1 MQRSSL
7 GWVIL
12 VGLYLALGVAGAV
25 YLAPTTVI
33 GQDLQTYQRAGD
45 LLWAGQDPYSGQADL
60 GQEYQYRYPPLLLV
74 VIPILGWPPLWF
86 GLLAVATA
94 ATIWLWYRA
103 AGLRGLLVPAVL
115 IGGWGQQLLN
125 GNAQALVVYLLAI
138 TPLFARVGPAAL
150 ALATMLKLHPVI
162 GLVWF
167 AGRRDLRAIVL
178 YAAASAVLLIPQ
190 LPWLDEFVSYF
201 LNDPAAVETI
211 PGMSLRAIH
220 PALWMLATAVAVAVA
235 WRYAGTRYGWML
247 ATVAQLIALPRV
259 LLVNLALL
267 MAAPLPPR
275 RPTRAATPAADPGTS
290 DPASA
295 TSSRPGPAATPG

>member
-12 VGLYLALGVAGAV
+12 VGLYLALGIAGAL
-25 YLAPTTVI
+25 YLAPTTII
-33 GQDLQTYQRAGD
+33 GLDLETYQRAGD
-45 LLWAGQDPYSGQADL
+45 LLWAGNDPYSGQTGL
-60 GQEYQYRYPPLLLV
+60 GQEYQYRYPPLLAL
-74 VIPILGWPPLWF
+74 VIPVLGWPPLWF
-86 GLLAVATA
+86 GLLALATA
-94 ATIWLWYRA
+94 ATIWLWYRT
-103 AGLRGLLVPAVL
+103 AGLRGLLVPALL
-115 IGGWGQQLLN
+115 IGAWGQQLLN

-167 AGRRDLRAIVL
+167 AGRRDWRAIVI
-178 YAAASAVLLIPQ
+178 YTVASVVLLVPQ
-190 LPWLDEFVSYF
+190 LPWLDEFVRYF
-201 LNDPAAVETI
+201 LNDPGAVETI
-211 PGMSLRAIH
+211 PGMSLRAVH
-220 PALWMLATAVAVAVA
+220 PVLWLVAIVIVLVVA

-267 MAAPLPPR
+267 LAAPLPPR
-275 RPTRAATPAADPGTS
+275 RSDPDRS
-290 DPASA
+290 AKADPASA
-295 TSSRPGPAATPG
+295 TSSTPGPAATPG

>member
-12 VGLYLALGVAGAV
+12 VGLYLALGLAGAL
-25 YLAPTTVI
+25 YLAPTTAI
-33 GQDLQTYQRAGD
+33 GQDLATYQRAGD
-45 LLWAGQDPYSGQADL
+45 LLWAGSDPYSGQADV
-60 GQEYQYRYPPLLLV
+60 GQEYQYRYPPLLAL
-74 VIPILGWPPLWF
+74 VIPVLGWPPLWF

-94 ATIWLWYRA
+94 GTIWLWNRT
-103 AGLRGLLVPAVL
+103 AGPRGLLVPALL
-115 IGGWGQQLLN
+115 IGAWGQQLLN

-138 TPLFARVGPAAL
+138 TPLFGRVGPAAL

-167 AGRRDLRAIVL
+167 AGRRDWRAIVI
-178 YAAASAVLLIPQ
+178 YAVASVLLLVPQ
-190 LPWLDEFVSYF
+190 LPWLDDFVRYF
-201 LNDPAAVETI
+201 VTDPGAVETI

-220 PALWMLATAVAVAVA
+220 PVLWVVGIVVAVVIA

-275 RPTRAATPAADPGTS
+275 RSAADAATAARAT

-295 TSSRPGPAATPG
+295 TSSRPGPTATPG

>member
-1 MQRSSL
+1 VKRSPL
-7 GWVIL
+7 AWAVLI
-12 VGLYLALGVAGAV
+12 GLYVVLGLAGAV

-33 GQDLQTYQRAGD
+33 GQDLETYQRAGE
-45 LLWAGQDPYSGQADL
+45 LLWAGQDPYSGQADI
-60 GQEYQYRYPPLLLV
+60 GQDYRYRYPPLLAML
-74 VIPILGWPPLWF
+74 IPILGWPPLWF

-94 ATIWLWYRA
+94 ATIWLWYRT
-103 AGLRGLLVPAVL
+103 AGVRGLLVPALL
-115 IGGWGQQLLN
+115 IGAWGQQLLN

-138 TPLFARVGPAAL
+138 TPLFGRVGPAAL
-150 ALATMLKLHPVI
+150 ALATMLKLHPII

-167 AGRRDLRAIVL
+167 AGRRDLRAIAL
-178 YAAASAVLLIPQ
+178 YGAACAVLLIPQ
-190 LPWLDEFVSYF
+190 LPWLDDFVRFY

-220 PALWMLATAVAVAVA
+220 PVLWVVGIVVAIAVA
-235 WRYAGTRYGWML
+235 WRYAGTRYGWLL

-275 RPTRAATPAADPGTS
+275 PPVAVA

-295 TSSRPGPAATPG
+295 TSSTPGPAARPG

>member
-12 VGLYLALGVAGAV
+12 VGLYLALGVAGAL

-33 GQDLQTYQRAGD
+33 GLDLATYQRAGD
-45 LLWAGQDPYSGQADL
+45 LLWAGEDPYSGQAGL
-60 GQEYQYRYPPLLLV
+60 GQEYQYRYPPLLAL
-74 VIPILGWPPLWF
+74 VIPVLGWPPLWF
-86 GLLAVATA
+86 GLLAVSTA

-103 AGLRGLLVPAVL
+103 AGPRGLLVPALL
-115 IGGWGQQLLN
+115 IGAWGQQLLN

-167 AGRRDLRAIVL
+167 AGRRDWRAIVL
-178 YAAASAVLLIPQ
+178 YAVASVVLLVPQ
-190 LPWLDEFVSYF
+190 LPWLDEFVRYF
-201 LNDPAAVETI
+201 LDDPGAVETI

-220 PALWMLATAVAVAVA
+220 PALWVVGLVVALVVA

-267 MAAPLPPR
+267 LAAPLPPR
-275 RPTRAATPAADPGTS
+275 RPAAEAPPTKATDR
-290 DPASA
+290 ASA
-295 TSSRPGPAATPG
+295 TSSTPGPAATPG

>member
-1 MQRSSL
+1 M
-7 GWVIL
+7 IL
-12 VGLYLALGVAGAV
+12 IGLYLVLGVAGAV

-33 GQDLQTYQRAGD
+33 GQDLDTYQRAGD
-45 LLWAGQDPYSGQADL
+45 LLWAGQDPYSGQTDV
-60 GQEYQYRYPPLLLV
+60 GQDYQYRYPPLLAML
-74 VIPILGWPPLWF
+74 IPILGWPPLWF

-103 AGLRGLLVPAVL
+103 AGLRGLLVPALLV
-115 IGGWGQQLLN
+115 GAWGQQLLN

-167 AGRRDLRAIVL
+167 AGRRDLRAIAL
-178 YAAASAVLLIPQ
+178 YAAACAVLIVPQ
-190 LPWLDEFVSYF
+190 LPWLADFVRYF

-220 PALWMLATAVAVAVA
+220 PVLWAVGIVVAVAVA

-247 ATVAQLIALPRV
+247 ATVAQLVALPRV

-267 MAAPLPPR
+267 MAAPLAAR
-275 RPTRAATPAADPGTS
+275 RSAPVADPV
-290 DPASA
+290 SA
-295 TSSRPGPAATPG
+295 TSSTPGPAARPE

>member
-7 GWVIL
+7 GWAVLI
-12 VGLYLALGVAGAV
+12 GLYLALGVAGAV

-33 GQDLQTYQRAGD
+33 GQDLVTYQRAGE
-45 LLWAGQDPYSGQADL
+45 LLWAGQDPYSGQAEV
-60 GQEYQYRYPPLLLV
+60 GQDYQYRYPPLLAM

-103 AGLRGLLVPAVL
+103 AGLRGLLVPALL
-115 IGGWGQQLLN
+115 IGAWGQQLLN

-138 TPLFARVGPAAL
+138 TPLFGRVGPAAL

-167 AGRRDLRAIVL
+167 AGRRDLRAIAL
-178 YAAASAVLLIPQ
+178 YAAACAVLLVPQ
-190 LPWLDEFVSYF
+190 LPWLDDFVRYF

-220 PALWMLATAVAVAVA
+220 PLLWALGIAVVLVVA
-235 WRYAGTRYGWML
+235 WRYAGTRYGWLL

-267 MAAPLPPR
+267 LAAPLSPR
-275 RPTRAATPAADPGTS
+275 RSAAAE

-295 TSSRPGPAATPG
+295 TSSPPGPAARPG

>member
-1 MQRSSL
+1 VQRSSL

-12 VGLYLALGVAGAV
+12 IGLYLVLGVAGAL
-25 YLAPTTVI
+25 YLAPTTAI
-33 GQDLQTYQRAGD
+33 GLDLETYQRAGD
-45 LLWAGQDPYSGQADL
+45 LLWAGLDPYSGQGNV
-60 GQEYQYRYPPLLLV
+60 GQEYQYRYPPLLAL
-74 VIPILGWPPLWF
+74 VIPVLGWPPLWF
-86 GLLAVATA
+86 GLLAGATA
-94 ATIWLWYRA
+94 ATIWLWYRT
-103 AGLRGLLVPAVL
+103 AGLRGLLVPALL
-115 IGGWGQQLLN
+115 IGAWGQQLLN

-138 TPLFARVGPAAL
+138 TPLFARAGPAAL

-178 YAAASAVLLIPQ
+178 YIAACVVLLIPQ
-190 LPWLDEFVSYF
+190 LPWLDDFVRYF

-220 PALWMLATAVAVAVA
+220 PALWIVGIVLAVALA
-235 WRYAGTRYGWML
+235 WRYAGTRYGWIL

-275 RPTRAATPAADPGTS
+275 GPGSMADQ
-290 DPASA
+290 ASA
-295 TSSRPGPAATPG
+295 KLTRPGPAATAE

>member
-1 MQRSSL
+1 MQRLSL

-12 VGLYLALGVAGAV
+12 VGLYLALGVAGAL
-25 YLAPTTVI
+25 YLAPTTAI
-33 GQDLQTYQRAGD
+33 GLDLETYQRAGD
-45 LLWAGQDPYSGQADL
+45 LLWAGQDPYSGQENV
-60 GQEYQYRYPPLLLV
+60 GQEFQYRYPPLLAL

-103 AGLRGLLVPAVL
+103 AGARGLLVPALLV
-115 IGGWGQQLLN
+115 GAWGQQLLN

-167 AGRRDLRAIVL
+167 AGRRDLRAIAL
-178 YAAASAVLLIPQ
+178 YAAACVALLIPQ
-190 LPWLDEFVSYF
+190 LPWLDEFVRYF

-220 PALWMLATAVAVAVA
+220 PALWVVGIVAAVALA

-247 ATVAQLIALPRV
+247 ATVAQLVALPRV

-275 RPTRAATPAADPGTS
+275 RLPTAAPASATMVDQ
-290 DPASA
+290 ASA

>member
-7 GWVIL
+7 GWAVLI
-12 VGLYLALGVAGAV
+12 GLYLALGLAGAV

-33 GQDLQTYQRAGD
+33 GQDLDTYRRAGE
-45 LLWAGQDPYSGQADL
+45 LLWAGQDPYSGQADV
-60 GQEYQYRYPPLLLV
+60 GQDYQYRYPPLLAL

-94 ATIWLWYRA
+94 ATIWLWYRT
-103 AGLRGLLVPAVL
+103 AGLTGLLVPALL
-115 IGGWGQQLLN
+115 IGAWGQQLLN

-138 TPLFARVGPAAL
+138 TPLFGRVGPAAL
-150 ALATMLKLHPVI
+150 ALATMLKIHPVI

-167 AGRRDLRAIVL
+167 AGRRDVRAILL
-178 YAAASAVLLIPQ
+178 YGVACAVLLLPQ
-190 LPWLDEFVSYF
+190 LPWLDDFVRYF

-220 PALWMLATAVAVAVA
+220 PVLWAVGIMVAIAVA
-235 WRYAGTRYGWML
+235 WRYAGTRYGWLL

-275 RPTRAATPAADPGTS
+275 RPAAAA

-295 TSSRPGPAATPG
+295 TSSTPGPAARPG

>member
-1 MQRSSL
+1 VQRSSL
-7 GWVIL
+7 GWAVLI
-12 VGLYLALGVAGAV
+12 GLYLVLGIAGAV

-33 GQDLQTYQRAGD
+33 GQDLGTYQRAGE

-60 GQEYQYRYPPLLLV
+60 GPDHQYRYPPLLAL
-74 VIPILGWPPLWF
+74 VIPVLGLPPLWF

-103 AGLRGLLVPAVL
+103 AGLRGLLVPALLV
-115 IGGWGQQLLN
+115 GAWGQQLLN

-167 AGRRDLRAIVL
+167 AGRRDLRAIAL
-178 YAAASAVLLIPQ
+178 YAAACAVLIVPQ
-190 LPWLDEFVSYF
+190 LPWLADFVRYF

-220 PALWMLATAVAVAVA
+220 PVLWAVGIVVAVAVA

-247 ATVAQLIALPRV
+247 ATVAQLVALPRV

-267 MAAPLPPR
+267 LAAPLPPR
-275 RPTRAATPAADPGTS
+275 RSTADPG
-290 DPASA
+290 SA
-295 TSSRPGPAATPG
+295 TSSTPGPAATPG

>member
-1 MQRSSL
+1 VQRSSI
-7 GWVIL
+7 GWAVLI
-12 VGLYLALGVAGAV
+12 GLYLVLGLAGAL
-25 YLAPTTVI
+25 YLVPTTVI
-33 GQDLQTYQRAGD
+33 GQDLDTYQRAGE
-45 LLWAGQDPYSGQADL
+45 LLWAGQDPYSGQADV
-60 GQEYQYRYPPLLLV
+60 GQDYQYRYPPLLAM

-86 GLLAVATA
+86 GLLAVATIS
-94 ATIWLWYRA
+94 TIALWYRT
-103 AGLRGLLVPAVL
+103 AGLTGLLVPALL
-115 IGGWGQQLLN
+115 IGAWGQQLLN

-138 TPLFARVGPAAL
+138 TPLFGRVGPAAL
-150 ALATMLKLHPVI
+150 ALATMLKIHPVI

-167 AGRRDLRAIVL
+167 AGRRDLRAIAL
-178 YAAASAVLLIPQ
+178 YGVACAVLLVPQ
-190 LPWLDEFVSYF
+190 LPWLDEFVRYF

-220 PALWMLATAVAVAVA
+220 PLLWAAGIVVVLVVA
-235 WRYAGTRYGWML
+235 WRYAGTRYGWLL

-275 RPTRAATPAADPGTS
+275 RPVAAA

-295 TSSRPGPAATPG
+295 TSSTPGPAARPE

>member
-33 GQDLQTYQRAGD
+33 GQDLGTYQRAGE
-45 LLWAGQDPYSGQADL
+45 LLWLGQDPYAGQADL
-60 GQEYQYRYPPLLLV
+60 GQEYQYRYPPLLLL

-86 GLLAVATA
+86 GLLAVATT

-103 AGLRGLLVPAVL
+103 AGPRGLLVPALL
-115 IGGWGQQLLN
+115 IGAWAQQLLN

-138 TPLFARVGPAAL
+138 TPIFARVGPAAL

-167 AGRRDLRAIVL
+167 AGRRDLRAIAL
-178 YAAASAVLLIPQ
+178 YAAACVVLLIPQ
-190 LPWLDEFVSYF
+190 LPWLGDFVRY
-201 LNDPAAVETI
+201 LLYDPAAVETI

-220 PALWMLATAVAVAVA
+220 PALWIVGIVVAVALA

-275 RPTRAATPAADPGTS
+275 RLAGRSGS
-290 DPASA
+290 SA
-295 TSSRPGPAATPG
+295 TATTSEQEAYRPAG

>member
-1 MQRSSL
+1 VQRSSL

-12 VGLYLALGVAGAV
+12 IGLYLVLGIAGAV

-33 GQDLQTYQRAGD
+33 GQDLETYRRAGE
-45 LLWAGQDPYSGQADL
+45 LLWAGQDPYSGQADV
-60 GQEYQYRYPPLLLV
+60 GQDYQYRYPPLLAML
-74 VIPILGWPPLWF
+74 IPVLGWPPLWF

-94 ATIWLWYRA
+94 ATIWLWYRT
-103 AGLRGLLVPAVL
+103 AGLRGLLVPALL
-115 IGGWGQQLLN
+115 IGAWGQQLLN

-138 TPLFARVGPAAL
+138 TPLFTRVGPAAL
-150 ALATMLKLHPVI
+150 ALATMLKIHPVI

-167 AGRRDLRAIVL
+167 AGRRDLRAILL
-178 YAAASAVLLIPQ
+178 YGVACAVLLIPQ
-190 LPWLDEFVSYF
+190 LPWLDDFVRYF

-220 PALWMLATAVAVAVA
+220 PVLWAVGIMVAIAVA
-235 WRYAGTRYGWML
+235 WRHAGTRYGWLL

-275 RPTRAATPAADPGTS
+275 RPPAKEDP
-290 DPASA
+290 DSA
-295 TSSRPGPAATPG
+295 TSSTPGPAATRG

>member
-1 MQRSSL
+1 VQRSSL

-12 VGLYLALGVAGAV
+12 IGLYLVLGIAGAV

-33 GQDLQTYQRAGD
+33 GQDLGTYQRAGE

-60 GQEYQYRYPPLLLV
+60 GPDHQYRYPPLLAL
-74 VIPILGWPPLWF
+74 VIPVLGWPPLWF

-94 ATIWLWYRA
+94 ATIWLWYRS
-103 AGLRGLLVPAVL
+103 AGLRGLLVPALL
-115 IGGWGQQLLN
+115 IGAWGQQLLN
-125 GNAQALVVYLLAI
+125 GNTQALVVYLLAI

-150 ALATMLKLHPVI
+150 ALATMVKLHPVI

-167 AGRRDLRAIVL
+167 TGRRDLRAIAL
-178 YAAASAVLLIPQ
+178 YAAACAVLLVPQ
-190 LPWLDEFVSYF
+190 LPWLDDFVRYV
-201 LNDPAAVETI
+201 LDDPAAVEII

-220 PALWMLATAVAVAVA
+220 PALWAVGIAVAVGVA
-235 WRYAGTRYGWML
+235 WRYAGTRYGWLL
-247 ATVAQLIALPRV
+247 ATVAQLIALPTV

-275 RPTRAATPAADPGTS
+275 RPVAAA

-295 TSSRPGPAATPG
+295 TSSTPGPAARPE